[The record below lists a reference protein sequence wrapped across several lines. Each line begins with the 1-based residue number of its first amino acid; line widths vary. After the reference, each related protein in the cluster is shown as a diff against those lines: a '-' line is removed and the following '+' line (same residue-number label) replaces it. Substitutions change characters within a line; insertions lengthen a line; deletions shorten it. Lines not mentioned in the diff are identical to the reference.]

1 MPNHTAFSARKTILG
16 WYHWVLSAIA
26 SVFLLIPAAWGGGV
40 WLYEG
45 GTPDLGTAG
54 AGRAAMATDA
64 STAGANPA
72 GMTRLDRSQ
81 LLTAVQGLYVNS
93 KFDTERS
100 DYGGGDGGNAGGF
113 VPSGGLHYVY
123 RVTDDFRLGVSAG
136 SYFGLGVDYGDDWAG
151 RYYTT
156 EAELLTF
163 GVNPGAGYRV
173 NRWLSV
179 GAGVSMLYATLDQ
192 KVAINNSAVP
202 PQQPG
207 SADGRLELDADDVGY
222 GFNAGILVSPWSNT
236 RFGLTYRSEVDLEF
250 KDAAKL
256 KNIRPVLQGILNL
269 SGLAGS
275 KVDIDM
281 TIPQAVM
288 FSAYQQLTD
297 RWAIMGNVGWQDW
310 SEFGKQDLTLSS
322 TTATSFTKDLGY
334 DDTWHFAL
342 GAQYRF
348 AERWLWSV
356 GAAYDTSPV
365 DDADQRTPDL
375 PLDRQIR
382 IGTGIQYDW
391 NEDVTVG
398 VAYEYLDAG
407 KAEIDQEGGLLQGPL
422 KGEYDPNVIHFFAV
436 NLIWKF

>member
-1 MPNHTAFSARKTILG
+1 MPIQNNDFSGRNMIRRFYHCALLAIL
-16 WYHWVLSAIA
+16 IT
-26 SVFLLIPAAWGGGV
+26 FLHIPAAWGGGV

-45 GTPDLGTAG
+45 GTPDLGTAA
-54 AGRAAMATDA
+54 AGRAALAADA

-81 LLTAVQGLYVNS
+81 MLTAVQGLYVNS
-93 KFDTERS
+93 RFDTELS

-113 VPSGGLHYVY
+113 VPSGSLHYVH
-123 RVTDDFRLGVSAG
+123 RVSDDFRLGISTG

-156 EAELLTF
+156 KAELLVF
-163 GVNPGAGYRV
+163 GINPGAGYRI
-173 NRWLSV
+173 NNWLSV
-179 GAGVSMLYATLDQ
+179 GAGFSVLYATLDQ
-192 KVAINNSAVP
+192 QAAVNNQVTD
-202 PQQPG
+202 PG
-207 SADGRLELDADDVGY
+207 FADGELKLDSDDVGY
-222 GFNAGILVSPWSNT
+222 GFNLGLTLTPRDGT

-250 KDAAKL
+250 KDAASL
-256 KNIRPVLQGILNL
+256 KNIGPVLQGLLNA
-269 SGLAGS
+269 SGVAGS
-275 KVDIDM
+275 NVDIDM

-288 FSAYQQLTD
+288 LSGYHQLNP
-297 RWAIMGNVGWQDW
+297 RWAVMGNIGWQQW

-322 TTATSFTKDLGY
+322 TTATTFTKDLGY

-342 GAQYRF
+342 GAQYQF

-365 DDADQRTPDL
+365 DGDDQRTPDL

-391 NEDVTVG
+391 NKDVTVG

-407 KAEIDQEGGLLQGPL
+407 DADIDQAGGPLQGPL
-422 KGEYDPNVIHFFAV
+422 KGKYETNAIHFIAV
-436 NLIWKF
+436 NLIWKY

>member
-1 MPNHTAFSARKTILG
+1 MPNHTAFSARKTILR
-16 WYHWVLSAIA
+16 WYHCALSAIA

-54 AGRAAMATDA
+54 AGRAALASDA

-72 GMTRLDRSQ
+72 GMTRLERSQ
-81 LLTAVQGLYVNS
+81 LLTAVQGLYVNA
-93 KFDTERS
+93 KFDTELS

-113 VPSGGLHYVY
+113 VPSGGLHYVH
-123 RVTDDFRLGVSAG
+123 RVTDDFRLGVSTG

-156 EAELLTF
+156 KAELLTF

-173 NRWLSV
+173 NNWLSV
-179 GAGVSMLYATLDQ
+179 GAGFSVLYATLDQ
-192 KVAINNSAVP
+192 KAAINNSEVP
-202 PQQPG
+202 GQAG
-207 SADGRLELDADDVGY
+207 SADGELQLDADDVGY
-222 GFNAGILVSPWSNT
+222 GFNAGILVSPWSST
-236 RFGLTYRSEVDLEF
+236 RFGLTYRSKVDLEF
-250 KDAAKL
+250 KDSAKL
-256 KNIRPVLQGILNL
+256 KNIGPVLQGILNL

-288 FSAYQQLTD
+288 LSGYHQLTD
-297 RWAIMGNVGWQDW
+297 RWAVMGNIGWQDW

-322 TTATSFTKDLGY
+322 TESTTFTKDLGY

-391 NEDVTVG
+391 NEDVIVG

-407 KAEIDQEGGLLQGPL
+407 EAEIDQEGGLLQGPL
-422 KGEYDPNVIHFFAV
+422 KGDYDPNAIHFFAV

>member
-1 MPNHTAFSARKTILG
+1 MPNHTAFSASKTILR
-16 WYHWVLSAIA
+16 WYHCVLSAIA
-26 SVFLLIPAAWGGGV
+26 SVFLLVSAAWGGGV
-40 WLYEG
+40 WLYEA

-54 AGRAAMATDA
+54 AGRAALADDA
-64 STAGANPA
+64 STAGTNPA

-81 LLTAVQGLYVNS
+81 MLAAVQGLYVNS
-93 KFDTERS
+93 KFDTKLS

-113 VPSGGLHYVY
+113 VPSGGLHYVQ

-163 GVNPGAGYRV
+163 GVNPGAAYRV
-173 NRWLSV
+173 NKWLSV
-179 GAGVSMLYATLDQ
+179 GAGFSVLYATLDQ
-192 KVAINNSAVP
+192 KAAINNSAVP
-202 PQQPG
+202 GQAG
-207 SADGRLELDADDVGY
+207 SKDGKLEIDSDDVGY
-222 GFNAGILVSPWSNT
+222 GFNLGVLVSPWSST
-236 RFGLTYRSEVDLEF
+236 RFGLTYRSKVDLEF
-250 KDAAKL
+250 EDTAKL
-256 KNIRPVLQGILNL
+256 KNIGPFLQGLLNL

-281 TIPQAVM
+281 TIPQALM
-288 FSAYQQLTD
+288 LSAYHQLTE
-297 RWAIMGNVGWQDW
+297 RWAVMANVGWQDW
-310 SEFGKQDLTLSS
+310 SEFGKQDLTLRATDS
-322 TTATSFTKDLGY
+322 TTFTKDLDY

-356 GAAYDTSPV
+356 GAAYDTSPT
-365 DDADQRTPDL
+365 DEDTRTPDL

-391 NEDVTVG
+391 NQNIIVG
-398 VAYEYLDAG
+398 AAYEYLDAG
-407 KAEIDQEGGLLQGPL
+407 DAKIDQEGGPLQGPL
-422 KGEYDPNVIHFFAV
+422 KGKYDPNVIHFFAV

>member
-1 MPNHTAFSARKTILG
+1 MVEMKINILV
-16 WYHWVLSAIA
+16 YLMVLGIT
-26 SVFLLIPAAWGGGV
+26 LTPPALAGGV

-45 GTPDLGTAG
+45 GTPDLGTAA
-54 AGRAAMATDA
+54 AGRAALANDA

-72 GMTRLDRSQ
+72 GMTRLERSQ
-81 LLTAVQGLYVNS
+81 LLTAVQGLYVNT
-93 KFDTERS
+93 KFDTELS
-100 DYGGGDGGNAGGF
+100 GFGGGDGGNAGGF
-113 VPSGGLHYVY
+113 VPSGSLHYVH
-123 RVTDDFRLGVSAG
+123 RVSEDFRLGISSG
-136 SYFGLGVDYGDDWAG
+136 SYFGLGVDYGDDWSG

-156 EAELLTF
+156 EAELLVM
-163 GVNPGAGYRV
+163 GVNPAAGYRV

-179 GAGVSMLYATLDQ
+179 GAGISVLYATLDQ
-192 KVAINNSAVP
+192 KAAVNNSAVP
-202 PQQPG
+202 GQAG
-207 SADGRLELDADDVGY
+207 LADGKLELDADDVGY
-222 GFNAGILVSPWSNT
+222 GFNLGVLLSPWSST
-236 RFGLTYRSEVDLEF
+236 RFGLTYRSEVELEF
-250 KDAAKL
+250 EDTAKL
-256 KNIRPVLQGILNL
+256 KNIGPVLQGILNG

-275 KVDIDM
+275 EVDIDM

-288 FSAYQQLTD
+288 FSAYHQLTD
-297 RWAIMGNVGWQDW
+297 SWAIMGNIGWQEW
-310 SEFGKQDLTLSS
+310 SAFGKQDLTLSS
-322 TTATSFTKDLGY
+322 TTSTTFTKDLDY

-365 DDADQRTPDL
+365 DEDTRTPDL

-391 NEDVTVG
+391 NENVTVG

-407 KAEIDQEGGLLQGPL
+407 KAKIDQAGGPLQGPL
-422 KGEYDPNVIHFFAV
+422 KGEYDTNKIHFFAV